1 MKISEKE
8 ITEKDKFAAIAISA
22 TLIQNENPKTAE
34 ELRENL
40 RESLECY
47 KQRQAEYQTMA
58 ATCNDIIDF
67 LSTFLN
73 S

>member
-22 TLIQNENPKTAE
+22 TLIQKENPKTAE

-40 RESLECY
+40 REHGL
-47 KQRQAEYQTMA
+47 
-58 ATCNDIIDF
+58 
-67 LSTFLN
+67 TFEVDTG
-73 S
+73 SYHV